1 MKFSEKIRTERI
13 KNNLTQQ
20 QLADKLG
27 VALRTITSYET
38 QDKYPRKREIYI
50 KLSEIFEVDIN
61 YLLTEDEEF
70 AIQAHEKYGARGA
83 KQADNL
89 INQMGALFAGG
100 ELTDNDKDAVMRAM
114 QQIYWDAKEEN
125 KKYTPKKYLTKANK

>member
-38 QDKYPRKREIYI
+38 QDKYPK
-50 KLSEIFEVDIN
+50 
-61 YLLTEDEEF
+61 
-70 AIQAHEKYGARGA
+70 
-83 KQADNL
+83 
-89 INQMGALFAGG
+89 
-100 ELTDNDKDAVMRAM
+100 
-114 QQIYWDAKEEN
+114 N
-125 KKYTPKKYLTKANK
+125 KKFILNFQKFSRLI